1 MRTHSNRQIGGSIIG
16 NIFLLA
22 VLAYVVFLGIQWV
35 PQLLESGTVT
45 SILNNVKENYRVDTD
60 TGVGG
65 IEQAIAKQLDVNSM
79 IDLQDSFS
87 VKQNGKSYLVTFS
100 WERELN
106 LLYEKKLLKYEK
118 KIAVP

>member
-1 MRTHSNRQIGGSIIG
+1 VQTKDNRQTGGSVIG

-22 VLAYVVFLGIQWV
+22 VLAYAIFLGVQWV

-45 SILNNVKENYRVDTD
+45 SILNNVKENYRIDTD

-65 IEQAIAKQLDVNSM
+65 IESAIAKQLDVNSM
-79 IDLQDSFS
+79 LDLQDSFS
-87 VKQNGKSYLVTFS
+87 VKQNGKSYLVTS
-100 WERELN
+100 SYERELN
-106 LLYEKKLLKYEK
+106 LLFGKKSLKYEK